1 MPMQTDRIKWFDES
15 ERLLA
20 AYQDG
25 DDVKDVLKEDE
36 RMKKVT
42 VESTKTAA
50 KKYFADNFIKV
61 IMLPE
66 KK

>member
-1 MPMQTDRIKWFDES
+1 
-15 ERLLA
+15 
-20 AYQDG
+20 
-25 DDVKDVLKEDE
+25 
-36 RMKKVT
+36 MKKVT
-42 VESTKTAA
+42 VESTKAAA